1 MQTTNET
8 ASFNPQESLQLI
20 NSMINTTKNKLADDG
35 FLLIFW
41 GWLVSISA
49 LIHFVSIQL
58 HFEYGALVWPVLM
71 PLGGIFSGIYGA
83 RQSKKARVKTYIGSY
98 LGYVW
103 MAFGLAMFIT
113 LIMMPFHGIQ
123 VTYFF
128 LMLLYGISTLV
139 SGGLLD
145 FKPLMF
151 GSIVS
156 FGCAIASV
164 FFGEAEQLLWL
175 ALALIGSYVIPGH
188 LLRAKFKSEA
198 HAGRA

>member
-8 ASFNPQESLQLI
+8 APFNPEESLQLI

-58 HFEYGALVWPVLM
+58 HSEYGALVWPILM

-113 LIMMPFHGIQ
+113 LIMLPFHGIQ
-123 VTYFF
+123 ATY
-128 LMLLYGISTLV
+128 
-139 SGGLLD
+139 
-145 FKPLMF
+145 
-151 GSIVS
+151 S

-164 FFGEAEQLLWL
+164 FFGEAAQLLWL

-188 LLRAKFKSEA
+188 MLRAKFKSEA